1 MSKNEFD
8 ELLLKKLRD
17 EELEYNPA
25 HWDRLAQLLP
35 PTLTPASVNKGKK
48 WTIAAGIAAALALA
62 LATVFFVK
70 LMNQSGTDNA
80 AQPAVA
86 QQTGATPNA
95 IAPGN
100 TQPIPAPQPVLAHTP
115 QHAGQAMPS
124 AAANNRQ
131 QVAAQH
137 APVNSTA
144 LNNPAANQN
153 ATLNNKT
160 ILPDVLLPAAQPKE
174 AIADNKTIKEQVP
187 VVQEVLP
194 EPNKAVKNNTAVKR
208 EPEPAYAYNN
218 TYSGASAFYEGKHP
232 NKDSRKTSISLGGG
246 VNYGNLN
253 TGYTAGISIRRKVAG
268 DLFVDGSVAMLY
280 NNNASNVAVNN
291 GPPLADNTSNTG
303 AKPTAFNNE
312 TNLASP
318 ALDPIQKLYYVQ
330 FNPSI
335 GYQVE
340 KHVALS
346 VGGDFQQIL
355 NSRGEQDEIVQPGT
369 NSAKVFPNF
378 DVGLTAKT
386 EFSITPSIQAGLVY
400 REGLNNLLKSDGARY
415 VNRRY
420 IQVQF
425 KYNLPVN

>member
-8 ELLLKKLRD
+8 ELLLKKLQE

-35 PTLTPASVNKGKK
+35 PTLTPASVPKGKK
-48 WTIAAGIAAALALA
+48 WAIAAGIAAAVAVA
-62 LATVFFVK
+62 LATVFFIK
-70 LMNQSGTDNA
+70 LLNSPKEETV
-80 AQPAVA
+80 QPTVA
-86 QQTGATPNA
+86 QQTKV
-95 IAPGN
+95 PGN
-100 TQPIPAPQPVLAHTP
+100 TIQPGNNTATTVPGHRATPHNVLSAPVT
-115 QHAGQAMPS
+115 
-124 AAANNRQ
+124 Q
-131 QVAAQH
+131 QQIAAQQ
-137 APVNSTA
+137 
-144 LNNPAANQN
+144 PAANPVIN
-153 ATLNNKT
+153 HPHPVPANTPTLNDQS
-160 ILPDVLLPAAQPKE
+160 ILPGVLDPGVKAQE
-174 AIADNKTIKEQVP
+174 AIAGNKI
-187 VVQEVLP
+187 
-194 EPNKAVKNNTAVKR
+194 AR
-208 EPEPAYAYNN
+208 EPIPQVKETAPANNNMAAVAKEPETYAYNN
-218 TYSGASAFYEGKHP
+218 PYTASAFYEGKHP
-232 NKDSRKTSISLGGG
+232 GKETKRTSVSLGGG

-253 TGYTAGISIRRKVAG
+253 TGYTAGVSVRRKVAG
-268 DLFVDGSVAMLY
+268 DFFVDGSVAMMY
-280 NNNASNVAVNN
+280 NNNANNVAINN
-291 GPPLADNTSNTG
+291 GPPLSDNKSNTA

-355 NSRGEQDEIVQPGT
+355 NKRGEQDEIVQPGT
-369 NSAKVFPNF
+369 NSSKVFPNF
-378 DVGLTAKT
+378 DVGLTAKS

-400 REGLNNLLKSDGARY
+400 REGLNNVLKNEGSKY